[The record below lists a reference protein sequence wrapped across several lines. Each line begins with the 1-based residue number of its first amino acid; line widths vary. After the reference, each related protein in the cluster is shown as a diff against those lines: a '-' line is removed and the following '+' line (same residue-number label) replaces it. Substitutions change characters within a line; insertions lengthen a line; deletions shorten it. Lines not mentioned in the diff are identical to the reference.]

1 MTKHNTSGMK
11 DIFEEAKQDVLARI
25 DARIAELQ
33 SQIFFLE
40 NGENQYDA
48 GRGDVEDRNEIIAM
62 RNEIRTLESDRA
74 KAIAELSTK
83 DR

>member
-33 SQIFFLE
+33 SQILFLE